1 MNLLRPFCLTVL
13 ILALASCGGP
23 ARTTTTAPRTV
34 SEDFQRICRVTG
46 STDGRISRQQFLAQ
60 AKDKQGAAQLFD
72 ACDANRDSFLTEAE
86 AATNVN
92 YFEDLRR
99 QVILF
104 HTTRP

>member
-1 MNLLRPFCLTVL
+1 
-13 ILALASCGGP
+13 
-23 ARTTTTAPRTV
+23 
-34 SEDFQRICRVTG
+34 VTG
-46 STDGRISRQQFLAQ
+46 ATDGKLSRQQFLAQ

-72 ACDANRDSFLTEAE
+72 ACDTNRDSFLTEEE
-86 AATNVN
+86 ATTNVN